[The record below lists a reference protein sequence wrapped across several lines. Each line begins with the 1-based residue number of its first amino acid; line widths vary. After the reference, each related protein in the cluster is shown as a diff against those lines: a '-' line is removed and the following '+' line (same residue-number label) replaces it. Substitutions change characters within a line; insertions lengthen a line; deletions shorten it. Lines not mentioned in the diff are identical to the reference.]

1 MPVYIKE
8 EIMWSF
14 RATNRVLPIKR
25 QTTSHN
31 TELYIND
38 LMRHLGG
45 VGVEY
50 GTEWIIKHLI
60 ETELTP
66 VNTEEAFEQYVEACY
81 PDYVQVGWLSFDVC
95 TILKEL
101 DPTTWSL
108 AKAEFIDTEESEGN
122 YISFDNGSS
131 YYLVSDVEEFI

>member
-1 MPVYIKE
+1 
-8 EIMWSF
+8 
-14 RATNRVLPIKR
+14 
-25 QTTSHN
+25 
-31 TELYIND
+31 
-38 LMRHLGG
+38 MRHLGG

-122 YISFDNGSS
+122 YISFDNGFS
-131 YYLVSDVEEFI
+131 YYLVSDVEKFIL